1 MYWNLKE
8 KKKSVPNLWRAQNG
22 HFFHI
27 LKNCKKR
34 FFLPSPLLPWNLPM
48 NFHQKVVFLHLESMP
63 FKIKQRKRG
72 VSGWKVGQTWHRN
85 NCSHAKSTTKIYRH
99 CLQSEFFSFLIW
111 DRQLKFMFQHPTVWF
126 DRKQLKYL
134 SMRTAFVWFFAQ
146 EVDWC
151 MINCDKQRL
160 QTSVSINL
168 WKILAGH
175 TGDWFDVKT
184 ASICTTELWDA
195 LKSFI
200 LTSLKFKVAP
210 YPIIVSLDTLMQRFR
225 SESLRVRSWRSATF
239 TPSAHVRR
247 QSLPVSPPTLNKIPL
262 PVLLPEQ
269 RVPSRGRHS
278 PRRR

>member
-1 MYWNLKE
+1 
-8 KKKSVPNLWRAQNG
+8 
-22 HFFHI
+22 
-27 LKNCKKR
+27 
-34 FFLPSPLLPWNLPM
+34 
-48 NFHQKVVFLHLESMP
+48 MP

-111 DRQLKFMFQHPTVWF
+111 DRELKFMLKFMFQHPTVWF

-134 SMRTAFVWFFAQ
+134 SKELLLYDFFAQ

-184 ASICTTELWDA
+184 AWICTTELWDA

-200 LTSLKFKVAP
+200 LTSLKFKVA
-210 YPIIVSLDTLMQRFR
+210 YPIIVSLDTLKRRVGQAWQNNNKRSLLVTSFLTYLSLWTVLILYCDIPCFLCFSGGHTNSFRDQQRTER
-225 SESLRVRSWRSATF
+225 AWAVPGSTE
-239 TPSAHVRR
+239 TPV
-247 QSLPVSPPTLNKIPL
+247 
-262 PVLLPEQ
+262 
-269 RVPSRGRHS
+269 HS
-278 PRRR
+278 PVPRAVGMAVVRASSIRQGTCERWWVS